1 MYIYIYIFLSFSKK
15 ASSFLSLI
23 RRTARTYNVFVHS
36 SSIFHRCLCRG
47 VAPLVSKISTA
58 KITHSRR

>member
-1 MYIYIYIFLSFSKK
+1 MYIYIFSFLFQKSI
-15 ASSFLSLI
+15 SFLSLI
-23 RRTARTYNVFVHS
+23 HRTARTYNVFVHS